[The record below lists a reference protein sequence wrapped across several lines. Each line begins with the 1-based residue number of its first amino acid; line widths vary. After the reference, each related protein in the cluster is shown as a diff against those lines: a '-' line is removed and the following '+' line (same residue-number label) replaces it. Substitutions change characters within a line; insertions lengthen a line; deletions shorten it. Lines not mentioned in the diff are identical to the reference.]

1 MLEQD
6 NKLNENNINK
16 LANMSITILQIIEK
30 HRIVDWFK
38 NMDIQN
44 RIKNEIEDYIYE
56 QKENIDFSISFDSM
70 DRIMEEI
77 IKTAKSHS

>member
-1 MLEQD
+1 MSV
-6 NKLNENNINK
+6 NI
-16 LANMSITILQIIEK
+16 SHIVEK

-56 QKENIDFSISFDSM
+56 QKENIGISIDFDSI
-70 DRIMEEI
+70 DRIMEET
-77 IKTAKSHS
+77 IKTAKSHNL